1 MTKLKEINVVYVDDE
16 IHNLNSFVATFR
28 RDFNVF
34 VANSASE
41 GLEILKNNVVH
52 VVITDQRMPGMSGL
66 EFLTRVSEA
75 YPDTTRVL
83 VTGFTDVQVIANALS
98 EGQIHYRIEKPWDAE
113 KIRAI
118 VVDLS

>member
-34 VANSASE
+34 VASSAAE
-41 GLEILKNNVVH
+41 GFKILKNYFVH
-52 VVITDQRMPGMSGL
+52 IVITDQRMPGMSGV
-66 EFLTRVSEA
+66 EFLTRVSEE
-75 YPDTTRVL
+75 YPATTRVL
-83 VTGFTDVQVIANALS
+83 VTGFTDAQVITDALS
-98 EGQIHYRIEKPWDAE
+98 NGQVHYRIEKPWDAE

-118 VVDLS
+118 IADVS